1 MHLDTPLFT
10 SSTLGIAVGRTVWL
24 KMDALQPC
32 GSFKLR
38 GIGAACRYHA
48 AQGKR
53 RFVSSSGGNA
63 GIAVAYAGR
72 SLSIP
77 VSVFVPET
85 TSEKAKE
92 LIRQQGADVL
102 VHGASWQE
110 ANERAVLEIDAAS
123 AFIHPFDDPL
133 LWTGHASMI
142 DEVVQS
148 GVSFDAVVLSV
159 GGGGLLCGVAEG
171 LERNGLADTPIVAVE
186 TRGAA
191 SLAASIA
198 AGWRIELPAITSIAT
213 SLGARRVCERAFEL
227 TQERPIESVVVE
239 DSAAVAA
246 CIRFLDDH
254 RVLVEPACG
263 AALAIAYDHPEKLA
277 RYDRV
282 LMIVCGGATTSLAQ
296 LSGWSTP

>member
-1 MHLDTPLFT
+1 
-10 SSTLGIAVGRTVWL
+10 
-24 KMDALQPC
+24 
-32 GSFKLR
+32 
-38 GIGAACRYHA
+38 
-48 AQGKR
+48 
-53 RFVSSSGGNA
+53 
-63 GIAVAYAGR
+63 
-72 SLSIP
+72 
-77 VSVFVPET
+77 
-85 TSEKAKE
+85 
-92 LIRQQGADVL
+92 
-102 VHGASWQE
+102 
-110 ANERAVLEIDAAS
+110 VLEVDAAS

-213 SLGARRVCERAFEL
+213 SLGARRICERAFEL

-246 CIRFLDDH
+246 CIRFL
-254 RVLVEPACG
+254 RTERRL
-263 AALAIAYDHPEKLA
+263 
-277 RYDRV
+277 
-282 LMIVCGGATTSLAQ
+282 
-296 LSGWSTP
+296 